1 MMNEAY
7 VLSFAQNALMITL
20 ILAAPVL
27 IVSLVVGILV
37 SLFQAA
43 TQINEV
49 TLTFIPKILG
59 VSLIL
64 ALLGSWM
71 GQQLL
76 AFTARTF
83 SSLANLPK

>member
-1 MMNEAY
+1 MTEAY
-7 VLSFAQNALMITL
+7 ILNFAQNALMITL
-20 ILAAPVL
+20 ILTGPVL
-27 IVSLVVGILV
+27 LVSLIIGSLV

-49 TLTFIPKILG
+49 TLTFIPKMVGIGL
-59 VSLIL
+59 VL

-76 AFTARTF
+76 AFTADIF
-83 SSLANLPK
+83 NNLAQLPR